1 MHKYAKVIL
10 AFLVAAGGIAGGLKL
25 AMYADADDSPGGMM
39 IGVAIMFGSL
49 SLGLWIALRNS
60 GKPVENGG

>member
-10 AFLVAAGGIAGGLKL
+10 AFLVAASGIAGGLKL

-49 SLGLWIALRNS
+49 ALGLWIVLRGTGKSAES
-60 GKPVENGG
+60 GG